1 MAIALASPDI
11 AAEGI
16 HNPLCRDL
24 VLVAA
29 LGGLQGV
36 ECLKVASALV
46 PNEYMAERSTHI
58 ATIVNSILPAEKQVN
73 AGQLKTLS
81 SLLSASS
88 YVKHPIPSQSYLSS
102 LRQASEVTGV
112 AHTAFL
118 APPVSRCIIPECQ
131 GSLSRHHLLV
141 TVAIFTLLSGS
152 TPATKCC
159 LKCNACSTIY
169 NYAKYGKKLTEG
181 EQYYTEPRQYVEVS
195 DAVYCDR
202 QLFDLY
208 CSLR

>member
-1 MAIALASPDI
+1 MKRAKFDPGFERRKLQRRHDVVSNLQEKACEFCSSVAIALASPDM

-16 HNPLCRDL
+16 HDPLCRDL

-36 ECLKVASALV
+36 ECLQVASALV

-102 LRQASEVTGV
+102 LRQASEITGV
-112 AHTAFL
+112 AHTAF
-118 APPVSRCIIPECQ
+118 
-131 GSLSRHHLLV
+131 
-141 TVAIFTLLSGS
+141 
-152 TPATKCC
+152 
-159 LKCNACSTIY
+159 
-169 NYAKYGKKLTEG
+169 
-181 EQYYTEPRQYVEVS
+181 
-195 DAVYCDR
+195 
-202 QLFDLY
+202 
-208 CSLR
+208 